1 MAGKDTLPRLPVRY
15 QIGESVSLNFT
26 VKMIRFTEDGP
37 TYDLIAEDGS
47 RNIAFA
53 ANVSESLIRP
63 GADPEIESA

>member
-1 MAGKDTLPRLPVRY
+1 
-15 QIGESVSLNFT
+15 
-26 VKMIRFTEDGP
+26 MIRFTEDGP